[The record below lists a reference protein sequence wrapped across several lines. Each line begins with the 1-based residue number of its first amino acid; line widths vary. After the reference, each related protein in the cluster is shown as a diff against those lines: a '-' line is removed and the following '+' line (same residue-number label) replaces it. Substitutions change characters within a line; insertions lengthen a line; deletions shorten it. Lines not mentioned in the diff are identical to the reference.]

1 MGAGAAGSPGPSAR
15 ESCIV
20 VAGRERS
27 SRGAEQA
34 GGGPSGSGAQS
45 VPGTWGPSRRG
56 MNRKHIME
64 EAPLSGLPGVGVEG
78 SGGWGPAP
86 VTGPP
91 DVPPGEGQQAIP
103 PILLSPSPA
112 NAGSGE
118 GGASPSLPKTGCVGG
133 GAALYGLCC
142 PSPCLA
148 P

>member
-1 MGAGAAGSPGPSAR
+1 
-15 ESCIV
+15 
-20 VAGRERS
+20 
-27 SRGAEQA
+27 
-34 GGGPSGSGAQS
+34 
-45 VPGTWGPSRRG
+45 
-56 MNRKHIME
+56 ME

-133 GAALYGLCC
+133 GQ
-142 PSPCLA
+142 PSMAFAVPLLA
-148 P
+148 WLPDLPVQLGKPDHPWVRARD